1 MKVCASGFWS
11 KSRPKDASR
20 TLELSDSG
28 QPPPKRF
35 EPQTEQ
41 NVFADP
47 PSGVYERRCSSP
59 ARTRIAGVRASPLT
73 VP

>member
-1 MKVCASGFWS
+1 MKVCAAGFWS

-20 TLELSDSG
+20 TLELSESG

-41 NVFADP
+41 KVLADP
-47 PSGVYERRCSSP
+47 PSGVYDRRSP
-59 ARTRIAGVRASPLT
+59 SPSRTRIADVCASPLT